1 MTPNTEPHRRFAPIA
16 ALAATLALLFSTLG
30 FIAGPAHGA
39 GNSGTIKIH
48 AQDSP
53 PGTESN
59 EPHVCAFNIEAF
71 GFDEGFDGYIE
82 FDVQG
87 GDGPTGVAAGPYVVG
102 PADAAGYFATDY
114 FNVAGGQIIQN
125 GHYKVT
131 LFGKFND
138 GRINYDD
145 VKAKSKVFKVDCPPP
160 PPPTPAT
167 PVGATAA
174 DVCEPATG
182 PTNDRITISADANFT
197 YTVDGT
203 TVAAGPF
210 AATGTTHT
218 VNAVAKAGVVVQQ
231 GATTQ
236 WTFTF
241 TKVLCVTPPPPPP
254 PPPTPATPV
263 GATAADVC
271 EPATGPTNDRIT
283 IPADANFTYTVDG
296 TTVAAGPFAATG
308 TTHTVNAV
316 AKAGVVVQQGATT
329 QWTFTFTKR
338 LCSEVL
344 GVSAIRVKGTVT
356 KIDKCGR
363 AGDAFMAKRVKGV
376 TYRVNGDAIRAG
388 VWLKA
393 KTRTVKVRAVAS
405 GTGHAVV
412 GQDTWTLRFTNER
425 CATPPQVLP
434 DTGA

>member
-1 MTPNTEPHRRFAPIA
+1 M
-16 ALAATLALLFSTLG
+16 G

-182 PTNDRITISADANFT
+182 PTNDRITI
-197 YTVDGT
+197 
-203 TVAAGPF
+203 
-210 AATGTTHT
+210 
-218 VNAVAKAGVVVQQ
+218 
-231 GATTQ
+231 
-236 WTFTF
+236 
-241 TKVLCVTPPPPPP
+241 
-254 PPPTPATPV
+254 
-263 GATAADVC
+263 
-271 EPATGPTNDRIT
+271 
-283 IPADANFTYTVDG
+283 
-296 TTVAAGPFAATG
+296 
-308 TTHTVNAV
+308 
-316 AKAGVVVQQGATT
+316 
-329 QWTFTFTKR
+329 
-338 LCSEVL
+338 
-344 GVSAIRVKGTVT
+344 
-356 KIDKCGR
+356 
-363 AGDAFMAKRVKGV
+363 
-376 TYRVNGDAIRAG
+376 
-388 VWLKA
+388 
-393 KTRTVKVRAVAS
+393 
-405 GTGHAVV
+405 
-412 GQDTWTLRFTNER
+412 
-425 CATPPQVLP
+425 
-434 DTGA
+434 